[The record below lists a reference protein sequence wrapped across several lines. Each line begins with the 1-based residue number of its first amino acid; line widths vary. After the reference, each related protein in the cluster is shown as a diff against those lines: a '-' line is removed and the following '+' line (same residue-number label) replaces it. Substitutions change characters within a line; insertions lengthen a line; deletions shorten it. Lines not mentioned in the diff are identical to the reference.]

1 MQGRQNVRGASF
13 NICVR
18 AGQGGG
24 GGLGG
29 EGAPKHFGQLRFFG
43 QERTLGKFLFV
54 FYEVIG
60 PDF

>member
-24 GGLGG
+24 GGGLVARELLNILGNSD
-29 EGAPKHFGQLRFFG
+29 F
-43 QERTLGKFLFV
+43 LGKRELWANFCSCFMR
-54 FYEVIG
+54 
-60 PDF
+60 

>member
-24 GGLGG
+24 GVGG
-29 EGAPKHFGQLRFFG
+29 GGAPKIFGQLRFFG
-43 QERTLGKFLFV
+43 QQGNFGQIFFGVLWGNWTRF
-54 FYEVIG
+54 
-60 PDF
+60 